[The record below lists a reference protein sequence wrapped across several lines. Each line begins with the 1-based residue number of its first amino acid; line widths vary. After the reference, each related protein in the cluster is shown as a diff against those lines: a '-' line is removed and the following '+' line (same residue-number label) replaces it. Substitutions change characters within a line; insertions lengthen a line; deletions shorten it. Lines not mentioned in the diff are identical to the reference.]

1 MGKNVQEVKNS
12 LKFKADEK
20 EGLLTVRFGVKKFVI
35 PHKARMMSDGKFMF
49 LSFGASSE
57 LYEVVGKDLK
67 AMDKAADGSA
77 AYEALKPSVKKAKKG
92 GKRTRAK
99 VELPTEL
106 AEALKNIPAGYRLG
120 VSPDGTPKLVK
131 TRTRRKKG
139 A

>member
-1 MGKNVQEVKNS
+1 MSKSVQEVKNS

-20 EGLLTVRFGVKKFVI
+20 DGLLTIRFGVKKFVI

-57 LYEVVGKDLK
+57 LYEVSGKTLK
-67 AMDKAADGSA
+67 PMDKGADGSA
-77 AYEALKPSVKKAKKG
+77 AYEALKPATKKPRGAKKD
-92 GKRTRAK
+92 KSA
-99 VELPTEL
+99 VELPAAL
-106 AEALKNIPAGYRLG
+106 AEALKSLPAGYRLG
-120 VSPDGTPKLVK
+120 VGADGTPKLVK